1 MKTNRNVKKIYLME
15 YLQNVKKNKQKKFVF
30 FGREKKETKKP
41 LKAGNTSSDNRTSAK
56 AYFIGRANI
65 EKFNFYKL
73 IQINFFKIWKR
84 KNKIL
89 IIQKKKNLEIFVK
102 FYIKPKFL

>member
-1 MKTNRNVKKIYLME
+1 MSFSE
-15 YLQNVKKNKQKKFVF
+15 
-30 FGREKKETKKP
+30 EKKRKTKKTKKP